1 MTGKRKPDVF
11 PRLARNATVSD
22 PSESTEAEPPS
33 DVDEDAYPDVDA
45 EPKDRAQRTAEAEA
59 EEAARA
65 EEDAEEVGG
74 EWHVWLLAAIVVI
87 GVALFFAPRFFLPEL
102 VGSLGVLL
110 VVIGVLGW
118 VVKWAIA
125 RTG

>member
-1 MTGKRKPDVF
+1 M
-11 PRLARNATVSD
+11 SD
-22 PSESTEAEPPS
+22 PSQSTDAEPPS

-45 EPKDRAQRTAEAEA
+45 EPTDRAERTAEAEA

-65 EEDAEEVGG
+65 EEDAEEVSG

-102 VGSLGVLL
+102 VGSLGLLL
-110 VVIGVLGW
+110 VAIGVLGW